1 MRRANSPG
9 GGDGAAIS
17 SLRPSV
23 EAGRLPKLRYEAGKK
38 DRLVLDDEYRDLRR
52 AKKLSGAC
60 RH

>member
-23 EAGRLPKLRYEAGKK
+23 EGGRLPKLRYEAGKK
-38 DRLVLDDEYRDLRR
+38 DRLVLDDECRDLR
-52 AKKLSGAC
+52 
-60 RH
+60 